1 MKRLSELSAVLLF
14 CCLLLSRQAAAQ
26 PTSAAPLVVSTETK
40 EVQVFGII
48 YPARFNAAQGDE
60 AHYHLL
66 VWQGGQSANA
76 LIETPADDLALHDAL
91 LTLGAQPGD
100 NLTMAA
106 WNQRHNAGSAAP
118 LEKVM
123 GSAIDVRLSWDGN
136 PTGMPI
142 DQAFRQSAIRNPQLN
157 GISAATATVGSTV
170 CPWRQGLAAWLACT
184 VAQAAR

>member
-1 MKRLSELSAVLLF
+1 MKRLNELSAVLLF

-26 PTSAAPLVVSTETK
+26 PTSVAPLVVSIETK

-91 LTLGAQPGD
+91 VTLGAQPGD

-118 LEKVM
+118 LEKIT
-123 GSAIDVRLSWDGN
+123 GSDIDVRLFWDGN
-136 PTGMPI
+136 PAGMPI
-142 DQAFRQSAIRNPQLN
+142 DQAFSHASLQL
-157 GISAATATVGSTV
+157 SDSRLWTLDSRLD
-170 CPWRQGLAAWLACT
+170 WHF
-184 VAQAAR
+184 